1 MRPISSQTFSIWI
14 LGVVIY
20 IALTQFT
27 LKKIHANGMA
37 TFEVL
42 PFYWWKTIFYV
53 VLGAILATA
62 LMKVV
67 INVKLVLPISLLIIG
82 VACLVVSF
90 LFPLGAT
97 YEWSFKSESMIR
109 VLTWSGNIWISI
121 AAGFFVIASLVLF
134 YKLVNKPVLENVEGM

>member
-27 LKKIHANGMA
+27 LKKIHAHGME

-109 VLTWSGNIWISI
+109 ILTWSGNIWISI
-121 AAGFFVIASLVLF
+121 AAGFFVIASLILF